1 MITKIEDITPL
12 EITLQAEIYHQVL
25 SEYFGEAY
33 WTSEFEVE
41 VEEIDIEENKKIFAV
56 YNNELDDI
64 CQLGIITLT
73 YENNKIKSVHLL
85 REIL

>member
-12 EITLQAEIYHQVL
+12 EITLQTENCHQVL

-41 VEEIDIEENKKIFAV
+41 EIDIEENKKTFAV
-56 YNNELDDI
+56 YNNELDEI

-73 YENNKIKSVHLL
+73 YENSKIKSIHLL

>member
-12 EITLQAEIYHQVL
+12 EITLQTENYYQVL

-41 VEEIDIEENKKIFAV
+41 EIDIEENKK
-56 YNNELDDI
+56 
-64 CQLGIITLT
+64 
-73 YENNKIKSVHLL
+73 SLL
-85 REIL
+85 FTTMNSMRFVS

>member
-12 EITLQAEIYHQVL
+12 EITLQIENYYQVL

-33 WTSEFEVE
+33 WISEFE

-56 YNNELDDI
+56 YNNELDKI

-73 YENNKIKSVHLL
+73 YENNKIKSIHLV

>member
-12 EITLQAEIYHQVL
+12 EITLQTENYHQVL

-33 WTSEFEVE
+33 WTSEFE

-56 YNNELDDI
+56 YNNELDEI

-73 YENNKIKSVHLL
+73 YENKKIKSIHLL

>member
-12 EITLQAEIYHQVL
+12 EITLQTENYYQVL

-33 WTSEFEVE
+33 WTSEFEVG
-41 VEEIDIEENKKIFAV
+41 EINIEENKKIFAV
-56 YNNELDDI
+56 YNNELDEI

-73 YENNKIKSVHLL
+73 YENNKIKSIHLL